1 MSKEDQASRSDFC
14 EDFSNT
20 SRSEMTEEKMKIKSE
35 SYINYKDLPS
45 SSHFNPSF
53 SLDMTLDD
61 VMKIC
66 SVILEKIIQFNQKQS
81 ALDTNSNDSLSKY
94 SMFESEELPKV
105 LNLSGY
111 IQRISSY
118 LKFDKYILILSMMNL
133 DKFLEKNKDF
143 TLTRLNSYK

>member
-1 MSKEDQASRSDFC
+1 MSKADQASRSDFC

-20 SRSEMTEEKMKIKSE
+20 GRSEMTEEKMKIKSE
-35 SYINYKDLPS
+35 SLKNLPS
-45 SSHFNPSF
+45 SSLFNPSF
-53 SLDMTLDD
+53 SLDMTLED

-66 SVILEKIIQFNQKQS
+66 SVILEKIIQFNQRCKKEQFLNYS
-81 ALDTNSNDSLSKY
+81 SNNLFSKY
-94 SMFESEELPKV
+94 AMFECEELPKV
-105 LNLSGY
+105 INLSEY

-133 DKFLEKNKDF
+133 DKFLENNKDF